1 MLRTPYGLLSSI
13 LLGNLYNI
21 RWLTGDLQYGVLV
34 VLQHI
39 KHIALTA
46 SFRDLTLT
54 RERLIFCIL
63 QLSLQMINL
72 NDILLTG
79 ITVAD
84 IQNGKESYQQDQ
96 PNLATDSCRIED
108 VSTQDFR
115 KVWLLENGSSPS
127 CTCSRI
133 TSCKEGLPVA
143 SSCEGCAI
151 VWSSCGFCVFSVPET
166 SAGSPAS
173 FAVWA
178 SVFILSLSSDIIPFL
193 S

>member
-72 NDILLTG
+72 YDILLTG

-108 VSTQDFR
+108 VSTQDFPQGLAAR
-115 KVWLLENGSSPS
+115 KRQL
-127 CTCSRI
+127 TCSRI

-143 SSCEGCAI
+143 SSCEGCAV